1 MIRSLTGVIASWED
15 ERLVLLVG
23 GVGYEVLVP
32 PIVGEGLRAQRASKN
47 LSTALAVNGQTGEPA
62 TVTMYISFHQSERQ
76 PKPVLVGFLNDIE
89 REFYEALIT
98 VEDIGPTAALRA
110 LVMPVREI
118 ARAIEERDPTTLRK
132 LPGIGDRK
140 AEKMIATLHGKVGK
154 FALMP
159 ETGRMAKAPLDVR
172 SEVLEVLVR
181 QLGYRPKEAEALVN
195 GALER
200 NKSIHTAEALF
211 EELYRTAEPAAAGAA
226 K

>member
-32 PIVGEGLRAQRASKN
+32 PIVGEALRALRASKN
-47 LSTALAVNGQTGEPA
+47 GQGDEPA

-76 PKPVLVGFLNDIE
+76 PKPVLVGFLKDIE

-110 LVMPVREI
+110 LVMPVRQI

-140 AEKMIATLHGKVGK
+140 AEKMIATLHGKMGK
-154 FALMP
+154 FALLP
-159 ETGRMAKAPLDVR
+159 ETGRVAKAPLDVR

-181 QLGYRPKEAEALVN
+181 QLGYRPKEAEALVTA
-195 GALER
+195 ALQR
-200 NKSIHTAEALF
+200 DKTIHTAEALF
-211 EELYRTAEPAAAGAA
+211 EELYRSGEPAGAGAA